1 MTVRKTRGLTISR
14 NLDSEYDMRKI
25 VKTAFGFCPC
35 CNRKTLFV
43 ALDYWLRD
51 SYKCVRCRSIPRQ
64 RAIVDVISRTF
75 DDWKNLNIHESS
87 PCGPT
92 FDMMKKSCSNYSYSY
107 FYPNKE
113 LGEVIGD
120 DGKVTNQNLEKLTFP
135 DNSFDLFITQDVFEH
150 INEPEKALKEI
161 YRCLKPG
168 GCHIFTVPI
177 YPFIE
182 TRSRIKLENG
192 RAVPVM
198 EEQYHGNPIDKKGA
212 LVTYD
217 WGGDIARKIDSLSG
231 FKTEIIEFLDSE
243 ENHRKGLE
251 ADFLQVVV
259 SKK

>member
-1 MTVRKTRGLTISR
+1 M
-14 NLDSEYDMRKI
+14 MKI
-25 VKTAFGFCPC
+25 VKKAFGYCPC
-35 CNRKTLFV
+35 CGKSTLFV
-43 ALDYWLRD
+43 AFGHWFRD
-51 SYKCVRCRSIPRQ
+51 EYKCIRCRSIPRQ
-64 RAIVDVISRTF
+64 RAIVDVIAGRF
-75 DDWKNLNIHESS
+75 KDWKSLNIHESS

-92 FDMMKKSCSNYSYSY
+92 FDMMKKVCTNYSYSY
-107 FYPNKE
+107 FYPDKQ

-120 DGKVTNQNLEKLTFP
+120 GGKMTNQNLEALSFP

-150 INEPEKALKEI
+150 INEPQKALKEI

-182 TRSRIKLENG
+182 TRPRIKVENG
-192 RAVPVM
+192 RAVPIM
-198 EEQYHGNPIDKKGA
+198 EEQYHGNPISEKGS

-217 WGGDIARKIDSLSG
+217 WGGDIARVIDSVAG
-231 FKTEIIEFLDSE
+231 FKTEVLEFQDSK